1 MNIDSEPRL
10 EAVSAQDTTYF
21 LPKARSDLPV
31 RISFVVDEHTS
42 FD

>member
-1 MNIDSEPRL
+1 MNVDSEPQL

-21 LPKARSDLPV
+21 LPEAGSDLPV
-31 RISFVVDEHTS
+31 GKSFVVDEHTS